1 MTVNQAKWLAVGL
14 FIVGMI
20 LVKAILTWL
29 VYDVLPPS
37 AVDFLFYF
45 AVIPCIIIAPFIW
58 YRAWKS
64 GAYKRRG

>member
-1 MTVNQAKWLAVGL
+1 MTVNQAKWLAAGL

-20 LVKAILTWL
+20 LVKVILTWL
-29 VYDVLPPS
+29 VYDVISPG

-64 GAYKRRG
+64 GAYKRRD